1 LTRKARAKVEP
12 GGVSPCRKLK
22 GARVART
29 RKTTGSP
36 PTEAAETPDDKDRIE
51 DAVVVEEDPL
61 RDGEDVQRD
70 EVSPEIADRGTEE
83 TAPEVSAEIAGAE
96 DVRSD
101 TDTSEPPPPSQPETV
116 PEREPP
122 AEEPVAKVAP
132 PPPPARSG
140 GSIVLP
146 LIFGGLIAAL
156 AGLAAA
162 RFVFPDGWPGQTDT
176 QAVIADMR
184 SAAEAQTARI
194 AELEA
199 ALGELRADVA
209 ATPDPSEAISGLEA
223 SLTGQVSEVAAAA
236 SAATERLGSL
246 DSQLGDLAAQ
256 VEELAMRPVPE
267 GLDPA
272 SLDAELSR
280 FRNELSAAVEEARSG
295 IVAAQ
300 EEAAAIA
307 SRAAEEAAAQ
317 EAAAAEE
324 AEATRAAAEA
334 AAAAAAREAAAARIL
349 AALDSGEPYA
359 DALAE
364 LGADVPE
371 ALAAPAADGVP
382 TLTALAAAFP
392 DAARAALD
400 AAIRAEAGE
409 GAMDRFTAFM
419 RVQTGARSL
428 EPREGADPDAI
439 LSRAEAAIRAGDLAA
454 ALAELSALPEA
465 GRFEMAS
472 WTQAAETRLQALEAA
487 QSLSQD

>member
-1 LTRKARAKVEP
+1 
-12 GGVSPCRKLK
+12 
-22 GARVART
+22 VART

-36 PTEAAETPDDKDRIE
+36 PTESAETPDDKDRIE
-51 DAVVVEEDPL
+51 DAVVG
-61 RDGEDVQRD
+61 GEDALR
-70 EVSPEIADRGTEE
+70 ADVPPGTAERGIEE

-101 TDTSEPPPPSQPETV
+101 TVISEPPRPSEPETI
-116 PEREPP
+116 PEPEP
-122 AEEPVAKVAP
+122 AEEPVTKVAPPPP

-140 GSIVLP
+140 GSVVVPFIL
-146 LIFGGLIAAL
+146 GGLIAAL
-156 AGLAAA
+156 AGLGAA
-162 RFVFPDGWPGQTDT
+162 RFAFTDGRPGQADT
-176 QAVIADMR
+176 EAVLADMR

-199 ALGELRADVA
+199 ALAALRD
-209 ATPDPSEAISGLEA
+209 
-223 SLTGQVSEVAAAA
+223 EVAAAPDA
-236 SAATERLGSL
+236 SAALAGLEATLSGQVAEAAAAASGATEQLGAL
-246 DSQLGDLAAQ
+246 DSQLAGLAAR

-267 GLDPA
+267 GLDTA

-280 FRNELSAAVEEARSG
+280 FRDELSAAVDEARSG

-334 AAAAAAREAAAARIL
+334 AAAAAAREAAVARIL
-349 AALDSGEPYA
+349 SALDSGEPYA

-364 LGADVPE
+364 FGADVPE
-371 ALAAPAADGVP
+371 ALAAPAANGVP
-382 TLTALAAAFP
+382 TLTALADAFP

-400 AAIRAEAGE
+400 AAIRTEAGE
-409 GAMDRFTAFM
+409 STMDRFAAFV

-428 EPREGADPDAI
+428 EPREGGDPDAV
-439 LSRAEAAIRAGDLAA
+439 LSRAEAAVRAGDIAA
-454 ALAELSALPEA
+454 ALAELAALPEA
-465 GRFEMAS
+465 GRSEMAG
-472 WTQAAETRLQALEAA
+472 WTQAAQTRLQALEAA